1 MQCIFTLSRSASFLL
16 PNCIRKPLK
25 RNWQIHDRS
34 FAKMVGRLQLLRC
47 LACACFPAPY
57 TQRMHS
63 GSYVRWC
70 ILKSHSRIFANR
82 SEDDSGML
90 IQIYAPAL
98 QHFRNRVS
106 ILKFRTASMKPDM
119 DLGVFAAWLLFFF
132 ARCMSRDMRFARI
145 MISERPERAPRCWLV
160 TSV

>member
-1 MQCIFTLSRSASFLL
+1 
-16 PNCIRKPLK
+16 
-25 RNWQIHDRS
+25 
-34 FAKMVGRLQLLRC
+34 
-47 LACACFPAPY
+47 
-57 TQRMHS
+57 MHS

-132 ARCMSRDMRFARI
+132 GQVHES
-145 MISERPERAPRCWLV
+145 
-160 TSV
+160 